1 MHGDALEWSMGCT
14 KMKRP
19 WFGWLTGKGDGG
31 DRRKSVPPAAF
42 EVGERDLD
50 PLTGALRWDRFM
62 TIFNVE
68 QAQAPGVLLLIDLR
82 TRTEGIDANEWEEN
96 LPWLA
101 QAIRQSIRSDDLL
114 AHVSD
119 YRFAVLLRGA
129 SQHLAEAI
137 SRRIL
142 QSVDDTI
149 FMTADGV
156 EPLETSI
163 GGASFE
169 GGARRDVVADAIA
182 NLDQARKS
190 GKQAII
196 H

>member
-1 MHGDALEWSMGCT
+1 
-14 KMKRP
+14 MKKS
-19 WFGWLTGKGDGG
+19 WFGWLTRNGDGEG
-31 DRRKSVPPAAF
+31 ERRKDVAPATV

-62 TIFNVE
+62 TIFNIE
-68 QAQAPGVLLLIDLR
+68 QAQGPGVLLLIDLG
-82 TRTEGIDANEWEEN
+82 TTTEGIDANEWEEN

-101 QAIRQSIRSDDLL
+101 QAIRQTIRSDDLL

-129 SQHLAEAI
+129 SQHLADAI

-142 QSVDDTI
+142 ASVNDTI
-149 FMTADGV
+149 FMTAEGIA
-156 EPLETSI
+156 PLETSV
-163 GGASFE
+163 GGASFA
-169 GGARRDVVADAIA
+169 GGERRDVVADAIA
-182 NLDQARKS
+182 NLDQAQKS
-190 GKQAII
+190 GKQAIV

>member
-1 MHGDALEWSMGCT
+1 MGRV
-14 KMKRP
+14 KMIKS
-19 WFGWLTGKGDGG
+19 WFTWLTGKTERGG
-31 DRRKSVPPAAF
+31 DRRQEVAPAAF
-42 EVGERDLD
+42 EMGARDID

-68 QAQAPGVLLLIDLR
+68 QAQAPGVLLLIDLS
-82 TRTEGIDANEWEEN
+82 TVTDGIETAEWEEN

-101 QAIRQSIRSDDLL
+101 QAIRQAIRADDLL

-129 SQHLAEAI
+129 SQFRSEAI
-137 SRRIL
+137 SLRIL
-142 QSVDDTI
+142 ESVEDMA
-149 FMTADGV
+149 FMTIDGV
-156 EPLETSI
+156 AQLETSI
-163 GGASFE
+163 GGASFN
-169 GGARRDVVADAIA
+169 GGERRDVVADAIA

-190 GKQAII
+190 GKPAII

>member
-1 MHGDALEWSMGCT
+1 
-14 KMKRP
+14 MKKS
-19 WFGWLTGKGDGG
+19 WFGWLTGKGDGKG
-31 DRRKSVPPAAF
+31 ERRKNVVPTAV
-42 EVGERDLD
+42 EVSERDLD

-68 QAQAPGVLLLIDLR
+68 QAQAPGALLLIDLR
-82 TRTEGIDANEWEEN
+82 TRTEGIDPNEWEEN

-101 QAIRQSIRSDDLL
+101 QAIRQAIRADDLL

-129 SQHLAEAI
+129 PLHLAEAI

-142 QSVDDTI
+142 ESVEDTI
-149 FMTADGV
+149 FMTADGIAQ
-156 EPLETSI
+156 LDTSI
-163 GGASFE
+163 GGVSFL

-182 NLDQARKS
+182 NLDQAQKL

>member
-1 MHGDALEWSMGCT
+1 MVDGGVE
-14 KMKRP
+14 MKKS
-19 WFGWLTGKGDGG
+19 WFGWLTGKSEGEG
-31 DRRKSVPPAAF
+31 DRRKNVAPAAF
-42 EVGERDLD
+42 EVRERDLD

-62 TIFNVE
+62 TMFNVE

-82 TRTEGIDANEWEEN
+82 TRTEGIDADEWEEN

-101 QAIRQSIRSDDLL
+101 QAIRQAIRSDDLL

-142 QSVDDTI
+142 ESVDDTI
-149 FMTADGV
+149 FMTAEGIV
-156 EPLETSI
+156 PLETSI

-169 GGARRDVVADAIA
+169 GEDRRDVVADATA
-182 NLDQARKS
+182 NLDQAQKS

>member
-1 MHGDALEWSMGCT
+1 MS
-14 KMKRP
+14 KS
-19 WFGWLTGKGDGG
+19 WFGWLAGKGDDKV
-31 DRRKSVPPAAF
+31 DRRKDVAPAAF
-42 EVGERDLD
+42 EVTERDVD

-68 QAQAPGVLLLIDLR
+68 QAQAPGALLLIDLR
-82 TRTEGIDANEWEEN
+82 TKDEGIDPNEWEEN

-101 QAIRQSIRSDDLL
+101 QAIRQAIRSDDLL

-129 SQHLAEAI
+129 PQHLAEAI

-142 QSVDDTI
+142 ESVDDTI
-149 FMTADGV
+149 FMTADGLAQ
-156 EPLETSI
+156 LETSI
-163 GGASFE
+163 GGVSFA
-169 GGARRDVVADAIA
+169 GGVRRDVVADAIA
-182 NLDQARKS
+182 NLDQARTS
-190 GKQAII
+190 GKRAII

>member
-1 MHGDALEWSMGCT
+1 MGRV
-14 KMKRP
+14 KMKKS
-19 WFGWLTGKGDGG
+19 WFGWLTGKGDGEG
-31 DRRKSVPPAAF
+31 DRRKKVAPAF
-42 EVGERDLD
+42 EVRERDLD

-82 TRTEGIDANEWEEN
+82 TGTEGTDANEWEDN

-101 QAIRQSIRSDDLL
+101 QAIRQGIRSDDLL

-142 QSVDDTI
+142 ESVDDTI
-149 FMTADGV
+149 FMTAEGT
-156 EPLETSI
+156 EPLDTSI

-182 NLDQARKS
+182 NLDQAQKS
-190 GKQAII
+190 GKQTVI